1 MPSFADSFWSD
12 DMTSGLQVLF
22 YKLYN
27 GCNQCDAFIQL
38 FASRMQYEVSYGR
51 QLCSIQ
57 SGVDKE
63 PEDNLET
70 SAGVALHHI
79 MKEME
84 KEGDEHLNIASN
96 IESLVL
102 QPFSQWCLDHK
113 GRIQYS
119 EKILMD
125 NVKNF
130 SKTKNYVS
138 KMERDYF
145 NRCKKL
151 EDFKRI
157 NFMNDEELT
166 KAMKSLD
173 LQKKHE
179 LYLENEKENQ
189 VFGTLG
195 DIEFDYRTLRE
206 TLTVLLKDLPHVEYR
221 LPLINYPLTNTNTGY
236 EITQFI
242 LKIMSFKDTDQAER
256 FGQDLLDLG
265 FLKYV
270 NGVGNSF
277 VNSKKFQY
285 QWKDY
290 AYKFAKIPTTDT
302 MSDSREPPENLQEN
316 ITRNF
321 SNLTRYF
328 SGGESTIGNTSG
340 LTNDADDTFDTRE
353 LSITSSIAD
362 TNKDESESKQKDRVS
377 EKDDVKESTPV
388 EETSNDTKVGLEP
401 PNITEIEKTLHGLIK
416 DVEASNLNYFKE
428 CNKMDTLRCSVEELM
443 IDHLSFME
451 KCELDRTKAIK
462 KASIDFCSTISNKI
476 AQMKLHIE
484 KMIDSEGTID
494 PTGDLL
500 NLISKYN
507 TGLFQPKVITYN
519 NYYNP
524 GIYQNFGID
533 LETRCRLD
541 KRVVPFIVTVI
552 LSYMDMIY
560 PDMENDKVRVS
571 IWTQPVKLSLT
582 HQLRNLLNKTQ
593 FTSDEDIMKTLKDG
607 NYEPST
613 IASVL
618 KIYLMELPEPLITT
632 ELAEILSVLYNEY
645 PQTRDDEEENNEE
658 KRITGLFT
666 TLASLPKPHIATLDA
681 ITTHFCRLIKIL
693 RMAGANDDN
702 KCSEKTKEVDMFV
715 ATFITDVSKEFANSL
730 LHAKKFEDNELGYKI
745 FYDLLTHKKR
755 IFKELKRQ
763 NSSIRR

>member
-38 FASRMQYEVSYGR
+38 FASRMQYEVAYGR
-51 QLCSIQ
+51 QLC
-57 SGVDKE
+57 GVQTGIDKE
-63 PEDNLET
+63 PEDHLET
-70 SAGVALHHI
+70 TAGIALHHI
-79 MKEME
+79 LKEMQN
-84 KEGDEHLNIASN
+84 EGDEHLNIASN

-113 GRIQYS
+113 GRIKYS
-119 EKILMD
+119 EKTLMD
-125 NVKNF
+125 NVKNLTK
-130 SKTKNYVS
+130 SKSYVS
-138 KMERDYF
+138 KLEREYF
-145 NRCKKL
+145 NKCKKL

-157 NFMNDEELT
+157 NFMNDDELT

-173 LQKKHE
+173 LQKQHE

-189 VFGTLG
+189 LFGKLG
-195 DIEFDYRTLRE
+195 DIEFDCRTLRE
-206 TLTVLLKDLPHVEYR
+206 TMTALLKDLPHAEYR

-236 EITQFI
+236 EITHFI
-242 LKIMSFKDTDQAER
+242 LEIMSFKDTDQAER
-256 FGQDLLDLG
+256 FGQDLLDFG

-270 NGVGNSF
+270 NGVGNTF

-290 AYKFAKIPTTDT
+290 AYKFAKLPNTGSESDT
-302 MSDSREPPENLQEN
+302 NNNSQTPENLQEN
-316 ITRNF
+316 ISRNF

-328 SGGESTIGNTSG
+328 SGDSISGNTTAVLSNN
-340 LTNDADDTFDTRE
+340 TTDSVDDSFDAKE
-353 LSITSSIAD
+353 LSITSSV
-362 TNKDESESKQKDRVS
+362 TESNNNSK
-377 EKDDVKESTPV
+377 KESTPV
-388 EETSNDTKVGLEP
+388 SDTTGGSKMKESKVGLEP
-401 PNITEIEKTLHGLIK
+401 PNITDIEKTLHGLIK
-416 DVEASNLNYFKE
+416 DVEATNLLYFKE

-443 IDHLSFME
+443 IDHLSFIE

-462 KASIDFCSTISNKI
+462 KATIDFCSTISNKI
-476 AQMKLHIE
+476 AQMKVHIE
-484 KMIDSEGTID
+484 KMIDAEGLID

-500 NLISKYN
+500 GLISKYN

-541 KRVVPFIVTVI
+541 KRVVPLIVTVI
-552 LSYMDMIY
+552 LSYMDMMY
-560 PDMENDKVRVS
+560 PDMENDKIRVS

-593 FTSDEDIMKTLKDG
+593 FKSDEDIMKILKEG

-618 KIYLMELPEPLITT
+618 KIYLLELPEPLITT
-632 ELAEILSVLYNEY
+632 ELAEILGVLYNEY
-645 PQTRDDEEENNEE
+645 PQSNDDKEENNEE
-658 KRITGLFT
+658 KRITGIFT
-666 TLASLPKPHIATLDA
+666 ALASLPKPHIATLDA
-681 ITTHFCRLIKIL
+681 ISTHFYRLIKIL
-693 RMAGANDDN
+693 RMANADN
-702 KCSEKTKEVDMFV
+702 TSEEKSKEVDMLV
-715 ATFITDVSKEFANSL
+715 STFITDVSKEFANCI

-763 NSSIRR
+763 NSSVR